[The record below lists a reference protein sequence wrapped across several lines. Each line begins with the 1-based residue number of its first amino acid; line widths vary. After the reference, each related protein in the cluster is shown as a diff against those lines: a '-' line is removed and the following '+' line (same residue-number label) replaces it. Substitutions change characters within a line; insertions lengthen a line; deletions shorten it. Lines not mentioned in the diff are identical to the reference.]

1 MSVLD
6 NNTIYLT
13 TYWTKLSHKRN
24 VDRTKY
30 GLQAEKYKDLR
41 PGIKN
46 VEKVGS
52 DVVRRPTLMD
62 DCRESLNPETK
73 DWRESLRSFER
84 CLYEERTYTKPS
96 IAKTK
101 PIELKDVKD
110 KEVQNTKPNVT
121 GKQSKSK
128 SKKAVKWSKKK

>member
-1 MSVLD
+1 M
-6 NNTIYLT
+6 
-13 TYWTKLSHKRN
+13 
-24 VDRTKY
+24 
-30 GLQAEKYKDLR
+30 QAEKYKDLR

-52 DVVRRPTLMD
+52 DVIRRPTLMD